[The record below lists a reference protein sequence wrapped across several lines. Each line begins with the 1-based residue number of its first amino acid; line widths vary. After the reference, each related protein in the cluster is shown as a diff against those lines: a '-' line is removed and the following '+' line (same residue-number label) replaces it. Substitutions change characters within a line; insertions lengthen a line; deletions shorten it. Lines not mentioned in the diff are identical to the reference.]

1 MEFQTELLEL
11 SNNKIISEYF
21 NTRSITQFLLNYIQV
36 DKIISGQTQESLSTL
51 DKITSTL
58 EQLRNDIRN
67 SSDLQKLQSQ
77 LLTDRINS
85 IANTDIRTALT
96 EFYSG
101 VDLGNKN
108 LMDLF
113 NEKIQ
118 NLFIGNLSEIDQ
130 KIITNI
136 STLNSNIVNTLSANS
151 DRVLDTLSNNSDKVI
166 STLSTNSDRVLDTIQ
181 NHSQINQISEK
192 LNALHNT
199 FTNNSSKKG
208 EYAENILV
216 TNLIKSFPD
225 SEVLNMSAVPHSG
238 DIQIKKD
245 SKPDI
250 LIDSKN
256 FQTNVPKVDLEKF
269 FDDCK
274 LNNTC
279 GILCSAFSGICN
291 KKHMEIDIIEGRV
304 YVYIS
309 NHNFD
314 SELFKLAVRV
324 IYGINSI
331 IKERKTDDITLQT
344 LLFERLKVEFMYFNQ
359 TLQTH
364 LDAIKS
370 SVASISQLG
379 MTQLDQFFK
388 RSNFN
393 SDLKPFSCPHCS
405 TGCSSTKA
413 LNKHIQVK
421 HGIKLTKDRKVK
433 VPEPEPEETSETVE
447 IEEPIEIPIVESL
460 PVMGV
465 EAMYRQRGYTPDAA
479 RARGQGKQPPDEVPV
494 GRVLFN

>member
-1 MEFQTELLEL
+1 MNDTELLEL
-11 SNNKIISEYF
+11 SNNKTITEYF
-21 NTRSITQFLLNYIQV
+21 STRSITQFVLNYIQV
-36 DKIISGQTQESLSTL
+36 DKIISGHGTPESLSTL

-77 LLTDRINS
+77 LLTDRISS

-96 EFYSG
+96 DFYSG
-101 VDLGNKN
+101 VDLSNKN

-118 NLFIGNLSEIDQ
+118 NFNTNCISEIDQ
-130 KIITNI
+130 KIISNI
-136 STLNSNIVNTLSANS
+136 STLNSNIITNS
-151 DRVLDTLSNNSDKVI
+151 NRVLDTLSSNSDKVI

-216 TNLIKSFPD
+216 TNLIQSFPD
-225 SEVLNMSAVPHSG
+225 SEVLNMSSVPHSG

-274 LNNTC
+274 LNNSC

-344 LLFERLKVEFMYFNQ
+344 QLFERLKVEFMYFNQ

-388 RSNFN
+388 RSNFD
-393 SDLKPFSCPHCS
+393 SDLKPFSCPHCG
-405 TGCSSTKA
+405 TGCSSTKT

-433 VPEPEPEETSETVE
+433 VIEVVEDVKVPETVDVEDIEETQ
-447 IEEPIEIPIVESL
+447 EEPDPKVVSL
-460 PVMGV
+460 P
-465 EAMYRQRGYTPDAA
+465 AIFRQRGYNPN
-479 RARGQGKQPPDEVPV
+479 E

>member
-1 MEFQTELLEL
+1 MNETELLEL
-11 SNNKIISEYF
+11 VNNKSISEYF
-21 NTRSITQFLLNYIQV
+21 STRSITQFLLNYIQV
-36 DKIISGQTQESLSTL
+36 DKIISGNTVESLSTL

-77 LLTDRINS
+77 LLTDRVSS
-85 IANTDIRTALT
+85 IANTDIRTALI

-101 VDLGNKN
+101 VDLTNKN

-118 NLFIGNLSEIDQ
+118 NFNTNCISEIDQ
-130 KIITNI
+130 KIISNI
-136 STLNSNIVNTLSANS
+136 STINSNIIINS
-151 DRVLDTLSNNSDKVI
+151 NRVLDTLLTSVSGVKD
-166 STLSTNSDRVLDTIQ
+166 TMSTNSDRVLDTIQ

-216 TNLIKSFPD
+216 TNLIQSFPD
-225 SEVLNMSAVPHSG
+225 SEVLNMSTIPHSG

-256 FQTNVPKVDLEKF
+256 FQTNVPKIDLEKF

-274 LNNTC
+274 LNNSC

-344 LLFERLKVEFMYFNQ
+344 QLFERLKVEFMYFNQ
-359 TLQTH
+359 TLQAH

-388 RSNFN
+388 RTNFD
-393 SDLKPFSCPHCS
+393 SDLKPFSCPHCG

-433 VPEPEPEETSETVE
+433 VHETVTVTVDEIVEVPEEPVQK
-447 IEEPIEIPIVESL
+447 IVSL
-460 PVMGV
+460 P
-465 EAMYRQRGYTPDAA
+465 AISRQRGYKHPNE
-479 RARGQGKQPPDEVPV
+479 EVPGFNE